1 MGFLPDP
8 RCTLC
13 TRFGAPGT
21 FFHMFWDCPPVAWF
35 WNVVASQL
43 SVIFSLVMPVSATV
57 LLLNDLSQLPTTKQ
71 QKIVILAGLTAA
83 KKLVALR
90 WKHPGKLN
98 LSNWILAFLDV
109 IYLEISTAHV
119 NGVKESNIVLWVLA
133 AESLKGRI

>member
-1 MGFLPDP
+1 MYPWGPLGYFFPHVLGLPTA
-8 RCTLC
+8 R
-13 TRFGAPGT
+13 
-21 FFHMFWDCPPVAWF
+21 F

-71 QKIVILAGLTAA
+71 HKIVILAGLTAA

-109 IYLEISTAHV
+109 IYLEISTVISHV